1 MTDLTSMTI
10 AEAREG
16 LASKSFT
23 SLELTDA
30 HLAAIEAARSLN
42 AFILETPDKA
52 RAMAR
57 AVDAKIAKG
66 EGGPLAGIPL
76 GIKDLFATKD
86 VRTTACSK
94 ILGNFVPPY
103 ESTVTSQLW
112 RDGAVMLGKLNNDE
126 FAMGSSNET
135 SCFGP
140 VVNPWRREGSN
151 TTLVPGGSSGGSAS
165 AVAALLCMGATAT
178 DTGGSIRQPAAF
190 TATVGVKPTYGRC
203 SRWGIVAFASSLD
216 QAGPIARTNRDAA
229 ILMRSMAGHDP
240 KDTTSVDRPVPDY
253 EAAIGKSVK
262 GMKIGIPKEYRLDG
276 MPAEI
281 EKLWSEGAAWLKAAG
296 AELVEV
302 SLPHTKYA
310 LPAYYIVA
318 PAEASSNLAR
328 YDGVRYGLRVP
339 GRSIGEL
346 YENTRAEG
354 FGDEVRRRVMIGTYV
369 LSAGYYDA
377 YYLRAQKVRTLI
389 KKDFEDCFAK
399 GVNAILTPATPSAAF
414 GIGEKGGADP
424 VEMYLNDIFTV
435 TVNMAGLPGHR
446 GAGRQGCAGLAARPA
461 TDRPSVRRRDAVLA
475 RRSDRAG
482 GRTVHAA
489 EMVVRRWRISAPAS
503 LTLRRNR
510 RCRRRWRQCGGRRRA
525 TGTARTRSCRT
536 RATRTRAWVHA
547 YLHRVEG
554 DLGNAGYWY
563 RQASQPVAKDSLE
576 AEWERIVSALLG
588 SGKA

>member
-1 MTDLTSMTI
+1 MTDLTSLTL
-10 AEAREG
+10 AEARKG
-16 LASKSFT
+16 LAAKTFT

-30 HLAAIEAARSLN
+30 HLKAIEAARSLN
-42 AFILETPDKA
+42 AFVLETPDQA

-57 AVDAKIAKG
+57 ESDGRIAKG

-76 GIKDLFATKD
+76 GIKDLFATKG

-94 ILGNFVPPY
+94 ILGDFVPTY

-140 VVNPWRREGSN
+140 VVNPWRRAGSN
-151 TTLVPGGSSGGSAS
+151 TSLVPGGSSGGSAS
-165 AVAALLCMGATAT
+165 GGAAQLCMSTTAT
-178 DTGGSIRQPAAF
+178 DTGGSIRQPASF

-216 QAGPIARTNRDAA
+216 QAGPIGRTVRDSA
-229 ILMRSMAGHDP
+229 ILLRSMAGHDP

-328 YDGVRYGLRVP
+328 YDGVRYGLREQ
-339 GRSIGEL
+339 GRDIVDM
-346 YENTRAEG
+346 YQRTRADG
-354 FGDEVRRRVMIGTYV
+354 FGKEVRRRIMIGTYV

-377 YYLRAQKVRTLI
+377 YYLHAQKVRTLI
-389 KKDFEDCFAK
+389 KRDFEDVFAA
-399 GVNAILTPATPSAAF
+399 GVDAILTPATPSAAF
-414 GIGEKGGADP
+414 GIGEKGGTDP
-424 VEMYLNDIFTV
+424 IEMYLNDVFTV
-435 TVNMAGLPGHR
+435 TVNMAGLPGLSVPGALSAEGLPLGLQLIGRPFDEETLFSLAHVVEQA
-446 GAGRQGCAGLAARPA
+446 AGRFAP
-461 TDRPSVRRRDAVLA
+461 
-475 RRSDRAG
+475 
-482 GRTVHAA
+482 
-489 EMVVRRWRISAPAS
+489 ERW
-503 LTLRRNR
+503 
-510 RCRRRWRQCGGRRRA
+510 W
-525 TGTARTRSCRT
+525 
-536 RATRTRAWVHA
+536 
-547 YLHRVEG
+547 
-554 DLGNAGYWY
+554 
-563 RQASQPVAKDSLE
+563 
-576 AEWERIVSALLG
+576 
-588 SGKA
+588 